1 MLHILEELHC
11 YIDISIERS
20 EIFLKQLKM
29 CDFDGVH
36 QTFLSPSPVS
46 SYGVRKE

>member
-1 MLHILEELHC
+1 MPHILEEWHC
-11 YIDISIERS
+11 YSDISIERR
-20 EIFLKQLKM
+20 ETFLKQLEM
-29 CDFDGVH
+29 CDFDGAH